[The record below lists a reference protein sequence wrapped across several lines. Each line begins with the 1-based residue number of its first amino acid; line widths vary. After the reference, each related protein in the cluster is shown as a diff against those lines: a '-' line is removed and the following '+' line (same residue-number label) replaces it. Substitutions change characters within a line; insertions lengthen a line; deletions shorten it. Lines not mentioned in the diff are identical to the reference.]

1 MSKLFWQQ
9 RSLTCKV
16 LLWGVVVELG
26 REGQVSEPRDTG
38 TQKGEERHCEGT
50 RRILWLGAL
59 DAQPCNCNTGGVG
72 SRNTE
77 RQGVPDVP
85 REPTDEAGLMRK
97 FKK

>member
-1 MSKLFWQQ
+1 MSKMFWQQ

-59 DAQPCNCNTGGVG
+59 DAQRCNCNTGGVG

-77 RQGVPDVP
+77 RIFSLQP
-85 REPTDEAGLMRK
+85 LK
-97 FKK
+97 F